1 MINGDV
7 AAELTKLKADTRLGT
22 TGSATLV
29 RWLLEHGLVDELHLL
44 VHPIVVGHGKKL
56 FADGPTVPLKL
67 SSSTTFDTGVLHL
80 VYAAATDP
88 DNGQTAAVDLGRRTT
103 MRYMVMHYQ
112 TQEME
117 DGVLPSP
124 EQQAAIGEYMQEAAM
139 SGVLLA
145 GEGVA
150 SSSQGARVE
159 VTDGKVR
166 VIDGPFAEAKELI
179 AGFAILE
186 VDSLAEAVEHAR
198 KFALLVGSSGS
209 TYDRSSSSR
218 TWPDLP
224 TRHATRS
231 HGRHRARPAAWRRC
245 GASSHRA

>member
-1 MINGDV
+1 V
-7 AAELTKLKADTRLGT
+7 
-22 TGSATLV
+22 
-29 RWLLEHGLVDELHLL
+29 
-44 VHPIVVGHGKKL
+44 
-56 FADGPTVPLKL
+56 
-67 SSSTTFDTGVLHL
+67 
-80 VYAAATDP
+80 
-88 DNGQTAAVDLGRRTT
+88 TARSREETS

-117 DGVLPSP
+117 DGILPSA

-159 VTDGKVR
+159 VNDGKVR

-179 AGFAILE
+179 AGFAILD

-198 KFALLVGSSGS
+198 KFALLVGSERV
-209 TYDRSSSSR
+209 DVRR
-218 TWPDLP
+218 VIEFEDLQQDP
-224 TRHATRS
+224 Q
-231 HGRHRARPAAWRRC
+231 
-245 GASSHRA
+245 